1 MSRVALINLRFGS
14 TQWSLLLLTHGVF
27 LLVLKRK
34 CRGVLSMKGHTASSL
49 GPFSFPTAM
58 DIPLPEEEESTFE
71 WRVLE
76 AYKKHCRLFEKPN
89 DEG

>member
-1 MSRVALINLRFGS
+1 
-14 TQWSLLLLTHGVF
+14 
-27 LLVLKRK
+27 
-34 CRGVLSMKGHTASSL
+34 
-49 GPFSFPTAM
+49 M